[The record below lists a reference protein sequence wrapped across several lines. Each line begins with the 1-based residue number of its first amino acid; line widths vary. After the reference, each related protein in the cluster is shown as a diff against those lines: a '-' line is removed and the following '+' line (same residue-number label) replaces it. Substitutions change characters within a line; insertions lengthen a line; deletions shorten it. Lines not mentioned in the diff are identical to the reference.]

1 MASSLSSVSLSSRRI
16 ELLHALGAELP
27 LLLVA
32 RGESETPIVPTLADL
47 ELPLLMEEACV
58 FVITGRT
65 LPEMLRVI
73 SCIRRIV
80 HIKLQHCNVETS
92 PHNRVLE
99 CYIEQRNGR
108 ERGMHTMCL
117 KAISSDL
124 FESVLPNPEMSVED
138 LLVGSPRLGR

>member
-1 MASSLSSVSLSSRRI
+1 MASSLSSVSLSSSRI

-32 RGESETPIVPTLADL
+32 RGESETPIVPTFADL

-73 SCIRRIV
+73 S
-80 HIKLQHCNVETS
+80 
-92 PHNRVLE
+92 
-99 CYIEQRNGR
+99 
-108 ERGMHTMCL
+108 MCL

-124 FESVLPNPEMSVED
+124 FESVLPNPEMSAED